1 MRVSSQNYPFLALD
15 FCTLCGGYDTI
26 QTYIP
31 LKKDKD
37 GVQIY
42 FHVCE
47 KCMATKTTDEMVS
60 EMLEKR
66 NGVG

>member
-1 MRVSSQNYPFLALD
+1 MRVCSQNYPFLALD

-31 LKKDKD
+31 WKKKDNMT
-37 GVQIY
+37 IH

-47 KCMATKTTDEMVS
+47 KCLATKSVEEMIS
-60 EMLEKR
+60 EMDKKFPP
-66 NGVG
+66 G